1 MGSPARALIS
11 NPALKIRACQACS
24 FHVTVFPNFFIFF
37 LGGIDLQHSDVDF
50 APAVPAPTNPGE
62 AP

>member
-24 FHVTVFPNFFIFF
+24 FHVIPTFFFVFF